1 MNETKLEV
9 GLTYFYLSDGDRALC
24 RTLLSTVTRYV
35 ELFDKKVG
43 ATNAW
48 LACDGYGNIF
58 NREDLTKLGDMLYTL
73 AEGHDGTFLVE

>member
-1 MNETKLEV
+1 MGETKLET
-9 GLTYFYLSDGDRALC
+9 GLTYFYISDYDRALC
-24 RTLLSTVTRYV
+24 SNLSSKIASYI
-35 ELFDKKVG
+35 ELFDKKLG
-43 ATNAW
+43 QNNPW